1 MNIHDKLKELK
12 NQIMTLESVSTE
24 ILNACAGTR
33 EQILSIV
40 KSYKIFED
48 SWNDFGR
55 FRNAMEA
62 IYRKYDSSFD
72 LPQFKTDAYG
82 LDWVYTMEHGYLL
95 LKVDTSRNY
104 NAVKVFG
111 LSALFDSYKE
121 NTAEHTPEST
131 YYFVMDCIT
140 YLQRAAQKMLSLP
153 IFDSNEFI
161 LSSLMYHY
169 YLDYQISSS
178 SCLKH
183 VMNVRGSS
191 IRDDFRRMVFETNG
205 SDPLSVRGS
214 LPILSH
220 LARKKTYGDYR
231 WSDSDPSEFV
241 RNMRSNKAL
250 NLREAFAEMERR
262 LDHDPEGS
270 SEELEEEI
278 TFQCTVGVS
287 TQRPHYDSQKKFPGI
302 SDHPVVF
309 FNDSLQLGLFATCM
323 DPLFATCMDPRR
335 SDYGEQHIGW
345 IDYTSGI
352 SVYDRHE
359 GIFNCLED
367 NIVDTLE
374 DNYNFLLEKLP
385 NLDKDRLRNDM
396 LDYIIEGR

>member
-1 MNIHDKLKELK
+1 MNIHDKLKDLK
-12 NQIMTLESVSTE
+12 NQISLLESISTE
-24 ILNACAGTR
+24 IIDNSTTKNGR
-33 EQILSIV
+33 EQILNIANFHG
-40 KSYKIFED
+40 IFED
-48 SWNDFGR
+48 SWNAFGR

-62 IYRKYDSSFD
+62 IYRKYDSTFD

-82 LDWVYTMEHGYLL
+82 LDWVYTIEHGYLL

-104 NAVKVFG
+104 NAVRVFG

-121 NTAEHTPEST
+121 NTEKHTPGST
-131 YYFVMDCIT
+131 YYFIMDCIT
-140 YLQRAAQKMLSLP
+140 YLQRAAQKMLTLP
-153 IFDSNEFI
+153 IFNSNEFI

-169 YLDYQISSS
+169 YLDYRINSN

-183 VMNVRGSS
+183 VMNARGSY
-191 IRDDFRRMVFETNG
+191 IHDDFRRMVFETDG

-214 LPILSH
+214 LPIVTH
-220 LARKKTYGDYR
+220 FARKKTYGHYQWR
-231 WSDSDPSEFV
+231 NSDPSEFV
-241 RNMRSNKAL
+241 RDMRSNKAL
-250 NLREAFAEMERR
+250 NLRKAFTNMERR
-262 LDHDPEGS
+262 LSHNPEGS
-270 SEELEEEI
+270 HEEIEEEI

-287 TQRPHYDSQKKFPGI
+287 TQQPHYSSRKKFPGI
-302 SDHPVVF
+302 STYPVVF
-309 FNDSLQLGLFATCM
+309 FNDSLQLGLFSTCM
-323 DPLFATCMDPRR
+323 DSRS
-335 SDYGEQHIGW
+335 SDYGEQCIGW
-345 IDYTSGI
+345 VDFESSV

-359 GIFNCLED
+359 GIFNCLEH

>member
-1 MNIHDKLKELK
+1 
-12 NQIMTLESVSTE
+12 MTLESVSTE
-24 ILNACAGTR
+24 ILNACAGTTKYGR

-40 KSYKIFED
+40 KFYEIFED
-48 SWNDFGR
+48 SWNAFGR

-62 IYRKYDSSFD
+62 IYREHDSSFD

-82 LDWVYTMEHGYLL
+82 LDWVYTVEHGYLL
-95 LKVDTSRNY
+95 LKIDTSRNY
-104 NAVKVFG
+104 NTVRVFG

-121 NTAEHTPEST
+121 TTAEHTPEST

-153 IFDSNEFI
+153 IFNSNEFI

-169 YLDYQISSS
+169 YLDYRINSN

-183 VMNVRGSS
+183 VMNARGSY
-191 IRDDFRRMVFETNG
+191 IHNDFRRMVFETNG

-220 LARKKTYGDYR
+220 LARKKTYGHYR

-241 RNMRSNKAL
+241 RDMRSNKAL
-250 NLREAFAEMERR
+250 NLRETFAKMERR

-270 SEELEEEI
+270 SEEAEEEI
-278 TFQCTVGVS
+278 TFKCTVGVS
-287 TQRPHYDSQKKFPGI
+287 TQQPHYSSRKMFPGI
-302 SDHPVVF
+302 STHPVVF
-309 FNDSLQLGLFATCM
+309 FNNSLQLGLFSTCIGS
-323 DPLFATCMDPRR
+323 RS
-335 SDYGEQHIGW
+335 SDYGEQYIGW
-345 IDYTSGI
+345 VDFESNV

-385 NLDKDRLRNDM
+385 NLDKDILRNDM

>member
-12 NQIMTLESVSTE
+12 NQISLLESISTE
-24 ILNACAGTR
+24 IIDNSTTKDGR
-33 EQILSIV
+33 EQILNIANSHE
-40 KSYKIFED
+40 IFED
-48 SWNDFGR
+48 SWRNAFGR

-62 IYRKYDSSFD
+62 IYRKYDSSFN

-104 NAVKVFG
+104 NAVRVFG

-121 NTAEHTPEST
+121 TTAEHTPEST
-131 YYFVMDCIT
+131 YYFIMDCIT

-153 IFDSNEFI
+153 IFNSNEFI

-169 YLDYQISSS
+169 YLDYQINSN
-178 SCLKH
+178 SCLRH
-183 VMNVRGSS
+183 VMNSRGSY
-191 IRDDFRRMVFETNG
+191 IHDDFRRMVFETNG

-220 LARKKTYGDYR
+220 LARKKTYGHYR
-231 WSDSDPSEFV
+231 WRDSDPSEFV
-241 RNMRSNKAL
+241 RDMRSNKAL

-262 LDHDPEGS
+262 LSHDPEGS
-270 SEELEEEI
+270 SEEAEEEI
-278 TFQCTVGVS
+278 TFKCTVGVS
-287 TQRPHYDSQKKFPGI
+287 TQQPHYSSRKKFPGI
-302 SDHPVVF
+302 STHPVVF
-309 FNDSLQLGLFATCM
+309 FNDSLQLGLFSTCIES
-323 DPLFATCMDPRR
+323 RS
-335 SDYGEQHIGW
+335 SDYGEQCIGW
-345 IDYTSGI
+345 VDFESSV

>member
-12 NQIMTLESVSTE
+12 NQISLLESISTE
-24 ILNACAGTR
+24 IIDNSTTKDGR
-33 EQILSIV
+33 EQILNIANFHG
-40 KSYKIFED
+40 IFED
-48 SWNDFGR
+48 SWNAFGR

-62 IYRKYDSSFD
+62 IYREHDSSFD

-104 NAVKVFG
+104 NAVRVFG

-121 NTAEHTPEST
+121 TTAEHTPEST
-131 YYFVMDCIT
+131 YFFVMDCIT

-153 IFDSNEFI
+153 IFNSNEFI

-169 YLDYQISSS
+169 YLDYQINSN
-178 SCLKH
+178 SCLRH
-183 VMNVRGSS
+183 VMNARGSY
-191 IRDDFRRMVFETNG
+191 IHDDFRRMVFETNG

-220 LARKKTYGDYR
+220 LARKKTYGHYR

-241 RNMRSNKAL
+241 RDMRSNKAL

-270 SEELEEEI
+270 SEELAEEI
-278 TFQCTVGVS
+278 TFQCTVGIC
-287 TQRPHYDSQKKFPGI
+287 TQRPHYNSRKKFPGI
-302 SDHPVVF
+302 STYPVIF

-323 DPLFATCMDPRR
+323 DPRR
-335 SDYGEQHIGW
+335 SDYGEQCIGW
-345 IDYTSGI
+345 VDFESSV

-367 NIVDTLE
+367 DIVDTLE

>member
-12 NQIMTLESVSTE
+12 NQISLLESISTE
-24 ILNACAGTR
+24 IIDKSETKDGR
-33 EQILSIV
+33 EQILNIANFHG
-40 KSYKIFED
+40 IFED
-48 SWNDFGR
+48 SWSAFGR

-62 IYRKYDSSFD
+62 IYKKYDPTFD
-72 LPQFKTDAYG
+72 LPQFKTEAYG
-82 LDWVYTMEHGYLL
+82 VDCTYTEEHGYLL
-95 LKVDTSRNY
+95 LKIDTASEY
-104 NAVKVFG
+104 NAVRIVGF
-111 LSALFDSYKE
+111 SPFFEAYKE
-121 NTAEHTPEST
+121 HVEEHSTEST
-131 YYFVMDCIT
+131 YYFILDCIT

-169 YLDYQISSS
+169 YLDYQINLS

-183 VMNVRGSS
+183 VMNARGSY
-191 IRDDFRRMVFETNG
+191 IHDDFRRMVFETNG

-302 SDHPVVF
+302 SDHPVIF
-309 FNDSLQLGLFATCM
+309 FNGSLQLGLFS
-323 DPLFATCMDPRR
+323 TCMDPRR

-345 IDYTSGI
+345 IDFESNV

-396 LDYIIEGR
+396 LNYIIEGR

>member
-12 NQIMTLESVSTE
+12 NQISLLESISTE
-24 ILNACAGTR
+24 IIDNSTTRDGREKILNITKFYG
-33 EQILSIV
+33 
-40 KSYKIFED
+40 IFED
-48 SWNDFGR
+48 SWNAFGR

-62 IYRKYDSSFD
+62 IYREHDSSFD
-72 LPQFKTDAYG
+72 LPQFKTDAHG

-104 NAVKVFG
+104 NAVRVFG

-169 YLDYQISSS
+169 YLDYQINSN
-178 SCLKH
+178 SCLRH
-183 VMNVRGSS
+183 VMNSRGSY
-191 IRDDFRRMVFETNG
+191 IHDDFRRMVFETKG

-220 LARKKTYGDYR
+220 LARKKTYGHYR

-241 RNMRSNKAL
+241 RDMRSNKAL

-270 SEELEEEI
+270 SEELAEEI

-287 TQRPHYDSQKKFPGI
+287 TQQPHYSSRKKFPGI
-302 SDHPVVF
+302 STYPVIF
-309 FNDSLQLGLFATCM
+309 FNDSLQLGLFSTCM
-323 DPLFATCMDPRR
+323 DSRR
-335 SDYGEQHIGW
+335 SDYGEPHIGW
-345 IDYTSGI
+345 VDFESSV

>member
-1 MNIHDKLKELK
+1 MA
-12 NQIMTLESVSTE
+12 LESISTD
-24 ILNACAGTR
+24 ILNASVTRDGR
-33 EQILSIV
+33 EQILNIV
-40 KSYKIFED
+40 KSYEIFED
-48 SWNDFGR
+48 SWNAFGR

-62 IYRKYDSSFD
+62 IYREHDSSFD

-82 LDWVYTMEHGYLL
+82 LDWVYTVEHGYLL
-95 LKVDTSRNY
+95 LKIDTSRNY
-104 NAVKVFG
+104 NAVMVFG

-121 NTAEHTPEST
+121 TTAEHTPEST
-131 YYFVMDCIT
+131 CYFVMDCII

-153 IFDSNEFI
+153 IFNSNEFI

-169 YLDYQISSS
+169 YLDYKIDSRPA
-178 SCLKH
+178 LNH
-183 VMNVRGSS
+183 VMNARGSY
-191 IRDDFRRMVFETNG
+191 IQDDFKRMVFETNG

-220 LARKKTYGDYR
+220 LARKKTYGHYR
-231 WSDSDPSEFV
+231 WRDSDPSEFV
-241 RNMRSNKAL
+241 RDMRSNKAL

-262 LDHDPEGS
+262 LDYDPEGS
-270 SEELEEEI
+270 SEEAEEEI
-278 TFQCTVGVS
+278 TFKCTVGVS
-287 TQRPHYDSQKKFPGI
+287 TQQPHYNSRKKFPGI
-302 SDHPVVF
+302 STHPVVF
-309 FNDSLQLGLFATCM
+309 FNDSLQLGLFSTCIES
-323 DPLFATCMDPRR
+323 RS

-345 IDYTSGI
+345 VDFESSV

>member
-12 NQIMTLESVSTE
+12 NQISLLESISTE
-24 ILNACAGTR
+24 IIDNSTTKDGR
-33 EQILSIV
+33 EQILNIANSHE
-40 KSYKIFED
+40 IFED
-48 SWNDFGR
+48 SWNAFGR
-55 FRNAMEA
+55 FRNAMGA

-72 LPQFKTDAYG
+72 LPQFKTDAYS

-104 NAVKVFG
+104 NAVRVFG

-121 NTAEHTPEST
+121 NTEKHTSVST
-131 YYFVMDCIT
+131 YYFIIDCIT

-153 IFDSNEFI
+153 IFNSDEFI
-161 LSSLMYHY
+161 FLSLMYHY
-169 YLDYQISSS
+169 YLDYKIDSRPA
-178 SCLKH
+178 LNH
-183 VMNVRGSS
+183 VMNARGSY
-191 IRDDFRRMVFETNG
+191 IQDDFKRMVFETNG

-220 LARKKTYGDYR
+220 LARKKTYGHYR

-241 RNMRSNKAL
+241 RDMRSNKAL

-270 SEELEEEI
+270 IEEAEEEI
-278 TFQCTVGVS
+278 TFKCTVGVS
-287 TQRPHYDSQKKFPGI
+287 TQQPHYNSRKKFPGI
-302 SDHPVVF
+302 STHPVVF
-309 FNDSLQLGLFATCM
+309 FNDSLQLGLFSTCIES
-323 DPLFATCMDPRR
+323 RS
-335 SDYGEQHIGW
+335 SDYGEQCIGW
-345 IDYTSGI
+345 VDFESSV

-367 NIVDTLE
+367 DIVDTLE

>member
-12 NQIMTLESVSTE
+12 NQIMALESISTD
-24 ILNACAGTR
+24 ILNASVTRDGR
-33 EQILSIV
+33 EQILNIV
-40 KSYKIFED
+40 KSYEIFED
-48 SWNDFGR
+48 SWNAFGR

-62 IYRKYDSSFD
+62 IYREHDSTFD

-82 LDWVYTMEHGYLL
+82 LDWVYTAEHGYLL
-95 LKVDTSRNY
+95 LKVDTGRNY
-104 NAVKVFG
+104 NAVRVFG

-121 NTAEHTPEST
+121 TTAEHTPEST
-131 YYFVMDCIT
+131 YYFVLDCIQD
-140 YLQRAAQKMLSLP
+140 LRRVAQKMLTLP
-153 IFDSNEFI
+153 IFNSNEFI
-161 LSSLMYHY
+161 FSSLMYHY
-169 YLDYQISSS
+169 YLDYKIDKRTD
-178 SCLKH
+178 LKH
-183 VMNVRGSS
+183 VMNVRGSY
-191 IRDDFRRMVFETNG
+191 IHDDFKRMVFETEG
-205 SDPLSVRGS
+205 SDPLSIRGS

-220 LARKKTYGDYR
+220 YARKRSYGHYR
-231 WSDSDPSEFV
+231 WRDSDPSEFV
-241 RNMRSNKAL
+241 RDMRSNKAL

-270 SEELEEEI
+270 SEEAEEEI
-278 TFQCTVGVS
+278 TFKCTVGVS
-287 TQRPHYDSQKKFPGI
+287 TQQPHYSSRKKFPGI
-302 SDHPVVF
+302 STHPVVF

-323 DPLFATCMDPRR
+323 DPRR
-335 SDYGEQHIGW
+335 SDYCEQHIGW
-345 IDYTSGI
+345 VDFESSV

>member
-12 NQIMTLESVSTE
+12 NQISLLESISTE
-24 ILNACAGTR
+24 IIDNSTTRDGR
-33 EQILSIV
+33 EQILNIV
-40 KSYKIFED
+40 NFHAIFED
-48 SWNDFGR
+48 SWNAFGR

-62 IYRKYDSSFD
+62 IYREYDSSFD

-82 LDWVYTMEHGYLL
+82 LDWVYTAEHGYLL
-95 LKVDTSRNY
+95 LKVDTGRNY
-104 NAVKVFG
+104 NAVRVFG

-169 YLDYQISSS
+169 YLDYQINSN
-178 SCLKH
+178 SCLRH
-183 VMNVRGSS
+183 VMNSRGSY
-191 IRDDFRRMVFETNG
+191 IHDDFRRMVFETNG

-220 LARKKTYGDYR
+220 LARKKTYGHYR
-231 WSDSDPSEFV
+231 WSDCDPSEFV
-241 RNMRSNKAL
+241 RDMRSNKAL
-250 NLREAFAEMERR
+250 NLRQAFAEMERR

-270 SEELEEEI
+270 SEELAEEI

-287 TQRPHYDSQKKFPGI
+287 TQQPHYSSRKKFPGI
-302 SDHPVVF
+302 STYPVIF
-309 FNDSLQLGLFATCM
+309 FNDSLQLGLFSTCM
-323 DPLFATCMDPRR
+323 DSRR

-345 IDYTSGI
+345 VDFESSV

>member
-12 NQIMTLESVSTE
+12 NQISLLESISTE
-24 ILNACAGTR
+24 IIDNSTTKYGREKILNITKFYG
-33 EQILSIV
+33 
-40 KSYKIFED
+40 IFED
-48 SWNDFGR
+48 SWNAFGR

-62 IYRKYDSSFD
+62 IYREHDSSFD

-82 LDWVYTMEHGYLL
+82 LDWVYTVEHGYLL

-104 NAVKVFG
+104 NAVRVFG

-121 NTAEHTPEST
+121 NTAEHTPVST
-131 YYFVMDCIT
+131 YYFVVDCIT

-153 IFDSNEFI
+153 IFNSNEFI

-169 YLDYQISSS
+169 YLDYRINSN
-178 SCLKH
+178 SCLRH
-183 VMNVRGSS
+183 VMNARGSY
-191 IRDDFRRMVFETNG
+191 IHDDFRRMVFETNG

-220 LARKKTYGDYR
+220 LARKKTYGHYR
-231 WSDSDPSEFV
+231 WRGYDPSEFV
-241 RNMRSNKAL
+241 RDMRSNKAL

-262 LDHDPEGS
+262 LSHDPEGS
-270 SEELEEEI
+270 SEEAEEEI
-278 TFQCTVGVS
+278 TFKCTVGVS
-287 TQRPHYDSQKKFPGI
+287 TQQPHYSSRKKFPGI
-302 SDHPVVF
+302 STHPVVF
-309 FNDSLQLGLFATCM
+309 FNDSLQLGLFSTCIES
-323 DPLFATCMDPRR
+323 RS
-335 SDYGEQHIGW
+335 SDYCEQCIGW
-345 IDYTSGI
+345 VDFESSV

>member
-12 NQIMTLESVSTE
+12 NQISLLESISTE
-24 ILNACAGTR
+24 IIDKSATKDGR
-33 EQILSIV
+33 EQILSIA
-40 KSYKIFED
+40 KFHGIFED
-48 SWNDFGR
+48 SWNAFGR
-55 FRNAMEA
+55 FRSAMEA
-62 IYRKYDSSFD
+62 IYRQHNSLFD

-104 NAVKVFG
+104 NAVRVFG

-121 NTAEHTPEST
+121 TTEEHTPEST

-169 YLDYQISSS
+169 YLDYRINSN

-183 VMNVRGSS
+183 VMNARGSY
-191 IRDDFRRMVFETNG
+191 IHDDFRRMVFETNG

-220 LARKKTYGDYR
+220 LARKKTYGHYR

-270 SEELEEEI
+270 NEELVEEI
-278 TFQCTVGVS
+278 TFKCTVGVS
-287 TQRPHYDSQKKFPGI
+287 TQQPHYSSRKKFPGI
-302 SDHPVVF
+302 STHPVVF
-309 FNDSLQLGLFATCM
+309 FNDSLQLGLFSTCIES
-323 DPLFATCMDPRR
+323 RS

-345 IDYTSGI
+345 VDFESSV

>member
-12 NQIMTLESVSTE
+12 NQISLLESISTE
-24 ILNACAGTR
+24 IIDNSTTKYGREKILNITKFYG
-33 EQILSIV
+33 
-40 KSYKIFED
+40 IFED
-48 SWNDFGR
+48 SWNAFGR

-62 IYRKYDSSFD
+62 IYREHDSSFD

-104 NAVKVFG
+104 NAVRVFG

-169 YLDYQISSS
+169 YLDYQINSN
-178 SCLKH
+178 SCLRH
-183 VMNVRGSS
+183 VMNSRGSY
-191 IRDDFRRMVFETNG
+191 IHDDFRRMVFETNG

-220 LARKKTYGDYR
+220 LARKKTYGHYR

-287 TQRPHYDSQKKFPGI
+287 TQQPHYSSRKKFPGI
-302 SDHPVVF
+302 STYPVIF
-309 FNDSLQLGLFATCM
+309 FNDSLQLGLFS
-323 DPLFATCMDPRR
+323 TCMDPRR
-335 SDYGEQHIGW
+335 HDYAEMYVGW

-352 SVYDRHE
+352 SVYGTHE
-359 GIFNCLED
+359 QVFRYLED
-367 NIVDTLE
+367 DIVGTLE

-385 NLDKDRLRNDM
+385 DLRKDRLRNDM
-396 LDYIIEGR
+396 LEYIVEGL

>member
-12 NQIMTLESVSTE
+12 NQISLLESISTE
-24 ILNACAGTR
+24 IIDKSATKDGR
-33 EQILSIV
+33 EQILNIANFHG
-40 KSYKIFED
+40 IFED
-48 SWNDFGR
+48 SWNAFGR
-55 FRNAMEA
+55 FRNAMES
-62 IYRKYDSSFD
+62 IYREYDSSFD

-82 LDWVYTMEHGYLL
+82 LDWVYTMEHGCLL

-104 NAVKVFG
+104 NAVRVFG

-121 NTAEHTPEST
+121 NTAEHTPVST
-131 YYFVMDCIT
+131 YYFVVDCIT

-153 IFDSNEFI
+153 IFNSNEFI

-169 YLDYQISSS
+169 YLDYRINPN
-178 SCLKH
+178 SCLRH
-183 VMNVRGSS
+183 VMNARGSY
-191 IRDDFRRMVFETNG
+191 IHDDFRRMVFETNG

-214 LPILSH
+214 LPVLSH
-220 LARKKTYGDYR
+220 LARKKTYGHYR

-241 RNMRSNKAL
+241 RDMRSNKAL

-278 TFQCTVGVS
+278 TFQCTVGVC

-323 DPLFATCMDPRR
+323 DPRS

-345 IDYTSGI
+345 VDFESSV